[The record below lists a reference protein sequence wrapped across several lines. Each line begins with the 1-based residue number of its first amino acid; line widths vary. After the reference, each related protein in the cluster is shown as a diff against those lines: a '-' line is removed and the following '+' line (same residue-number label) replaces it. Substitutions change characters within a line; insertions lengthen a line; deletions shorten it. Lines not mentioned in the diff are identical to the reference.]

1 LKAEAII
8 VIKHNESLISLIF
21 LISNLMKAFVTG
33 GTGFIGSHL
42 ADQLIGD
49 DQWSAV
55 KCLVRNDEKWL
66 KGKPFEKISGDLDSI
81 KVIDRALKDT
91 DTLFHLAA
99 IVKAPSRKEFL
110 HANVQATENL
120 IRLAQ
125 KNNVHKL
132 VILSSLA
139 AAGPSNNEPLK
150 EDAEMKPVS
159 MYGESKKMME
169 EMILNLAGD
178 DMSITIL
185 RPPAVY
191 GPREDQ
197 IFTLFNMMSKGIAP
211 IVGDGE
217 NPKLSLLFVQDLVQ
231 AILKASNQTEKGV
244 HTYFIGGDR
253 ITNWNEIR
261 DIVSTVLDKKTITL
275 KIKPSWV
282 KKIAGAVETTA
293 ALFGSYPV
301 LNREKANEMIL
312 SWTCSHEKAEKEL
325 SYKPDYS
332 LEEGISRTLRWY
344 KKHNWL

>member
-1 LKAEAII
+1 
-8 VIKHNESLISLIF
+8 
-21 LISNLMKAFVTG
+21 MKAFVTG

-42 ADQLIGD
+42 TDKLIED
-49 DQWSAV
+49 SEWDSV
-55 KCLVRNDEKWL
+55 KCLVRSEEKWL
-66 KGKPFEKISGDLDSI
+66 KGKPYKKINGDLDSI
-81 KVIDRALKDT
+81 KTIGRALKDIQVI
-91 DTLFHLAA
+91 FHLAA
-99 IVKAPSRKEFL
+99 IVKAPSKKEFQ
-110 HANVQATENL
+110 HANVETTENL

-125 KNNVHKL
+125 KNNVKKM

-139 AAGPSNNEPLK
+139 AAGPSNGEPLK
-150 EDAEMKPVS
+150 EATEMNPVS
-159 MYGESKKMME
+159 SYGKSKKQME
-169 EMILNLAGD
+169 EMIQSLAGN

-197 IFTLFNMMSKGIAP
+197 IFTLFKMMSKGIAP
-211 IVGDGE
+211 VVGDGE
-217 NPKLSLLFVQDLVQ
+217 NPKLSLLYVQDLVQ
-231 AILKASNQTEKGV
+231 AIMKAARQTEKGV

-253 ITNWNEIR
+253 ITNWNEIK

-275 KIKPSWV
+275 RIKPEWV

-312 SWTCSHEKAEKEL
+312 SWTCSHEKAAKEI
-325 SYKPDYS
+325 SYEPEYT